1 MKKLDEDRDGRVN
14 EQDYNSA
21 VVKDTILLEIFG
33 QCLPSPKDILNYLEV
48 KQDDSDDYQE
58 EVPIDIDSLKH
69 RGTSANKKRIATAVA

>member
-33 QCLPSPKDILNYLEV
+33 QCLPSPKDILGYLEI
-48 KQDDSDDYQE
+48 KADNADDFPE
-58 EVPIDIDSLKH
+58 EAPIDVDLIKH
-69 RGTSANKKRIATAVA
+69 RSSSAGKKRITSAA